1 MTLDN
6 SAGSKKK
13 RHSQWVSSDESP
25 FELPRS
31 IITAIRKCASS
42 HEIESHHDEELAK
55 YLWIN
60 MEVRP
65 HSGNPSHVTQALS
78 LEDWLNVVDE
88 AASLGVC
95 CIVIGVGSSLHQ
107 LPYLWEICRWAQMT
121 HAVNVGIH
129 ACNPDLSDKTLDAL
143 NTLDK
148 EKTWL
153 FINRK
158 NTETMQKLQAQGFRV
173 CAAEVCREDHEPP
186 CDMSEDMVFV
196 GPEGSLYSCGLVL
209 GQDAFRLG
217 HILEAPLEKILN
229 DPAISRAI
237 PEDAP
242 YVEHACDACPPLMAK
257 RILGDMQ

>member
-1 MTLDN
+1 MALDN
-6 SAGSKKK
+6 TAGSKKK

-25 FELPRS
+25 FELPRN
-31 IITAIRKCASS
+31 IITAIRKCATSR
-42 HEIESHHDEELAK
+42 ETGVRHDDELAK

-60 MEVRP
+60 MEVRSQSSSP
-65 HSGNPSHVTQALS
+65 PSEAQALS

-95 CIVIGVGSSLHQ
+95 CIVIGVGSSLKS
-107 LPYLWEICRWAQMT
+107 LPYLWEICRWAQT
-121 HAVNVGIH
+121 AHGVNVGIH
-129 ACNPDLSDKTLDAL
+129 ACNPDLSISTMESL

-153 FINRK
+153 FISKK
-158 NTETMQKLQAQGFRV
+158 NTETMQTLQAQGFRV

-186 CDMSEDMVFV
+186 CDMSENMVFV

-209 GQDAFRLG
+209 GQEAFRLG

-237 PEDAP
+237 PGDAP

-257 RILGDMQ
+257 RILGDML